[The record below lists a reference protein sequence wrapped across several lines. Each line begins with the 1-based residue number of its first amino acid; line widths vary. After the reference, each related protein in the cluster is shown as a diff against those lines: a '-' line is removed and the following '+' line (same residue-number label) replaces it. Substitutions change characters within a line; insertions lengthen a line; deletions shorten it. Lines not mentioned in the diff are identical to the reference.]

1 MGALGAPPGTGSRS
15 DEAWTDDLERSE
27 VRAELTA
34 AAVERLRLAARRFT
48 REGATAT
55 TRLLRGCSAA
65 AVGDPGALVA
75 YHDCLLFLLAY
86 PQTPGLRDSAEQ
98 ELARVAAE
106 AKRLAQRGE
115 RDRWALEDSGMAWS
129 ETSPTLSFSIARWLV
144 DRYPGQA
151 EVDSF
156 ADGGQPIRAVLQ
168 LCLPALEEG
177 ILSRERPPG
186 ELLDLLAGDFPG
198 SRLEWLLD
206 QLARAPCSEEIREH
220 LFESLRAFIRVRLM
234 DGPLARTFARGLDRN
249 PFYHRGELRRAVHSR
264 AVIAQ
269 PLPPARKLSA
279 GDRRHVIDTARAL
292 LAGLARETETT
303 RWSLPG
309 DVEYFDLD
317 RGVSIA
323 LFPMPPERRLPIDT
337 HVGFMVFKDTIPIAY
352 GGGWPFLGLC
362 RIGIHIFEPYRGGE
376 SAHAMCQVLRV
387 YHHRF
392 AALRFLA
399 ETSQF
404 GEGEPE
410 GLTSGAFWFYHRLG
424 FRPVDLR
431 LWKLVEAELEY
442 RRADE
447 RHRTPVGVLRRLARS
462 DLELVL
468 PGGESP
474 AARCDPAELSLA
486 VTRWIGVRFG
496 GDRSAAELEAL
507 ASVSSAL
514 GVAGMEGWPEPE
526 RRSFRSLCLLLAM
539 VPGLDGW
546 TAANRRK
553 AIAIMRAKGSP
564 KEDRYFELMRSHQ
577 AFTAAMVQ
585 VASTAS
591 P

>member
-15 DEAWTDDLERSE
+15 DEAWTDDLERWE

-48 REGATAT
+48 SEGATAT

-387 YHHRF
+387 YHHRL

-399 ETSQF
+399 EPSQF
-404 GEGEPE
+404 GGAAE

-424 FRPVDLR
+424 FRPVDQR
-431 LWKLVEAELEY
+431 VAKVADAEAIRMEADPGY
-442 RRADE
+442 R
-447 RHRTPVGVLRRLARS
+447 T
-462 DLELVL
+462 
-468 PGGESP
+468 
-474 AARCDPAELSLA
+474 
-486 VTRWIGVRFG
+486 
-496 GDRSAAELEAL
+496 
-507 ASVSSAL
+507 
-514 GVAGMEGWPEPE
+514 
-526 RRSFRSLCLLLAM
+526 
-539 VPGLDGW
+539 
-546 TAANRRK
+546 
-553 AIAIMRAKGSP
+553 
-564 KEDRYFELMRSHQ
+564 
-577 AFTAAMVQ
+577 
-585 VASTAS
+585 
-591 P
+591 